1 MLTYLLKRSDPAFYG
16 WRMVMVAFFV
26 DFIAV
31 GFFFYS
37 YGVFFK
43 AIAAEF
49 GDSRLGVSIGV
60 SVVQGVGAVMAPF
73 IGRALDRFPI
83 KLVMGLGAVSMGSG
97 FLLLGF
103 VETPLQFYLVLGAF
117 IGFGAGAMGQLATSK
132 LVSNWFVLKRGT
144 ALGIAATGISV
155 SGVVMPAITAWLI
168 AMFGWRNGFVTYGI
182 ITIMVV
188 VPIVLRYVVTQPEDM
203 GLLPDGATEATSLPP
218 PRAPLRTGEF
228 VRNPNFWYL
237 VTIIGMLFC
246 IQSATLIHMV
256 PRLTDRGID
265 LVSASFIASSAAFF
279 GIMGK
284 VIYGALV
291 DRWDVRHALWMAIGF
306 QVTGQLFMLFVPGY
320 LAFMVGASLFGF
332 GMGGIVP
339 MQGAVVGAAFG
350 RESFGRVLGAMR
362 PAMSVI
368 HLIGVPYAGWM
379 FDVTGSYDWAFI
391 SFLFLYGITTLVV
404 LGLRVE
410 TRSLQRTPVI
420 PVMDTGPPDP
430 AVSVLDDPAS
440 HR

>member
-1 MLTYLLKRSDPAFYG
+1 MLTYLLKRSDPTFVG
-16 WRMVMVAFFV
+16 WRMVAVAFFV

-49 GDSRLGVSIGV
+49 GDSRLGVSIGI
-60 SVVQGVGAVMAPF
+60 SVTQGVGAVLAPF
-73 IGRALDRFPI
+73 IGRALDRYPLKRVI
-83 KLVMGLGAVSMGSG
+83 ATGAIAMGSG

-103 VETPLQFYLVLGAF
+103 VQTPLQFYLVLGVF

-155 SGVVMPAITAWLI
+155 SGVIMPATTAWLI
-168 AMFGWRNGFVTYGI
+168 GEFGWRNGFITYGI
-182 ITIMVV
+182 ITLIVV
-188 VPIVLRYVVTQPEDM
+188 VPVVLRLVISRPEDI
-203 GLLPDGATEATSLPP
+203 GLLPDGETEATTLPP
-218 PRAPLRTGEF
+218 PKPALRTREF
-228 VRNPNFWYL
+228 ISNPNFWFL
-237 VTIIGMLFC
+237 VAIIGLLFC

-256 PRLTDRGID
+256 PQLTDRGID
-265 LVSASFIASSAAFF
+265 LVSASFIASCTAFF
-279 GIMGK
+279 GILGK
-284 VIYGALV
+284 LIYGALV
-291 DRWDVRHALWMAIGF
+291 DRWDVRRALWLGIGF
-306 QVTGQLFMLFVPGY
+306 QVTGQLFMLLTDGY
-320 LAFMVGASLFGF
+320 AGFLVGASLFGF

-368 HLIGVPYAGWM
+368 HLIGVPFAGWM
-379 FDVTGSYDWAFI
+379 YDVTGSYDPAFQT
-391 SFLFLYGITTLVV
+391 FLVLYLVTAMV
-404 LGLRVE
+404 VAGLKVE
-410 TRSLQRTPVI
+410 TRSAHRRPV
-420 PVMDTGPPDP
+420 
-430 AVSVLDDPAS
+430 
-440 HR
+440 

>member
-1 MLTYLLKRSDPAFYG
+1 MLTYLLKRSDPTFVG
-16 WRMVMVAFFV
+16 WRMVAVAFFV

-49 GDSRLGVSIGV
+49 GDSRLGVSIGI
-60 SVVQGVGAVMAPF
+60 SVTQGVGAVLAPF
-73 IGRALDRFPI
+73 IGRALDRYPLKRVI
-83 KLVMGLGAVSMGSG
+83 ATGAIAMGSG

-103 VETPLQFYLVLGAF
+103 AQTPLQFYLVLGIF

-155 SGVVMPAITAWLI
+155 SGVVMPATTAWLI
-168 AMFGWRNGFVTYGI
+168 GEFGWRNGFITYGI
-182 ITIMVV
+182 ITLVVV
-188 VPIVLRYVVTQPEDM
+188 VPVVLRLVISKPEDV
-203 GLLPDGATEATSLPP
+203 GLLPDGETEATTLPP
-218 PRAPLRTGEF
+218 PRPALRTREF
-228 VRNPNFWYL
+228 MSNPNFWFL
-237 VTIIGMLFC
+237 VAIIGLLFC

-256 PRLTDRGID
+256 PQLTDRGIN
-265 LVSASFIASSAAFF
+265 LVSASFIASCTAFF
-279 GIMGK
+279 GILGK
-284 VIYGALV
+284 LIYGALV
-291 DRWDVRHALWMAIGF
+291 DRWDVRRALWMGIGF
-306 QVTGQLFMLFVPGY
+306 QVAGQLFMLLTDGY
-320 LAFMVGASLFGF
+320 VGFLIGASLFGF

-368 HLIGVPYAGWM
+368 HLIGVPFAGWM
-379 FDVTGSYDWAFI
+379 YDVTGSYDPAFQT
-391 SFLFLYGITTLVV
+391 FLVLYLVTALVV
-404 LGLRVE
+404 AGLKVE
-410 TRSLQRTPVI
+410 TRSAHRRPV
-420 PVMDTGPPDP
+420 
-430 AVSVLDDPAS
+430 
-440 HR
+440 